1 MTCIDFSV
9 ASENLLPYPIDFVD
23 ENGLM
28 HIVFVE
34 AFYLSI

>member
-9 ASENLLPYPIDFVD
+9 ASENLQHYPIDFVD
-23 ENGLM
+23 ENWLL